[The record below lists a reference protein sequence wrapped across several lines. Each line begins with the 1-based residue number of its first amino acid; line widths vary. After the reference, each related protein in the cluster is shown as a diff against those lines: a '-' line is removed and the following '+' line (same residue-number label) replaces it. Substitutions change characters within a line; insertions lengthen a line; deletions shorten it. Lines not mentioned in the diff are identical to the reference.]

1 MRTEHLRAERAP
13 RDGVRVVRL
22 RVLAGPQA
30 GAGDGEERLALG
42 VDDGEHHDVVENRT
56 DDGAEHL
63 HAERHAGRELAV
75 LAELEVLEERDTLL
89 QRVRAVHR
97 AVDVRDRPPRHH
109 VRGDH
114 LEEAV
119 ARCRELGEPDRRRE
133 RRVERAEDEADDE
146 QDRERPPWQT
156 GVARVVRRLRDAVC
170 AEEDGQVP
178 PTRDLLVR
186 LHLLPVRVVDEV
198 LRLVPRVE
206 GEDER
211 LEVVPVEEGDVRDE
225 SAQRKVGRDQVER
238 VRRREVGR
246 AQFLVLG
253 VIESAV
259 REQCRLVVYR
269 PVLREDVLAHEG
281 EVLRLPDVAVVH
293 RRHENVRQADTD
305 VLVKLE
311 PEGRPEA
318 RRPDEVPVEA
328 ERKETH
334 ALVVGGAAEHVPYN
348 GRVVVRKTED

>member
-1 MRTEHLRAERAP
+1 M
-13 RDGVRVVRL
+13 
-22 RVLAGPQA
+22 
-30 GAGDGEERLALG
+30 
-42 VDDGEHHDVVENRT
+42 
-56 DDGAEHL
+56 
-63 HAERHAGRELAV
+63 
-75 LAELEVLEERDTLL
+75 
-89 QRVRAVHR
+89 
-97 AVDVRDRPPRHH
+97 
-109 VRGDH
+109 
-114 LEEAV
+114 
-119 ARCRELGEPDRRRE
+119 
-133 RRVERAEDEADDE
+133 
-146 QDRERPPWQT
+146 
-156 GVARVVRRLRDAVC
+156 
-170 AEEDGQVP
+170 
-178 PTRDLLVR
+178 
-186 LHLLPVRVVDEV
+186 RVVDEV
-198 LRLVPRVE
+198 FRLVPRVE

-334 ALVVGGAAEHVPYN
+334 ALVVGGAAEHVPYD
-348 GRVVVRKTED
+348 GRVVVRKTEDRDTGENGEDPCGRHDQSAEHRPHRSQRRTFRDNFPAEHDGKDDPEEAHTL